1 MRNAA
6 SKERIAMTW
15 NRLLH
20 TLPALLLVLALAA
33 LTACGGDDDTTVG
46 GVDTAQPDTAQPDTA
61 QPDTA
66 QPDTGADTTP
76 DPDTATPDTAGDTEP
91 ADTVPPPCEP
101 EPVFAPP
108 AQAGVAYVGHFLSG
122 ALRMVRLDG
131 AAPVDLGAFDMGAE
145 VHEMVLDPLHDV
157 LYVAHDVARI
167 VNVFR
172 LDRPDGPADDV
183 GPPTI
188 IGEITFTGES
198 PRFLAL
204 DPLRQRLYVAAS
216 ESGGGLLTEMAL
228 HVFDVSSP
236 VEPMEIDGSPL
247 TAPVTTSMV
256 ADPVSGTLFLYG
268 LTGHDLTLYDIHE
281 AVPVAAAGQPL
292 ALRALYPQ
300 ENNTSFQLRNLQI
313 DAARGRLLG
322 ARAQGA
328 MSEVIAFDLPSPPP
342 LDANNCPVPLAYG
355 ALQMVE
361 DHFDVNVEPAD
372 RPNLLDGFMAVP
384 DPATGGA
391 FLVASAHDGVMS
403 QSLVIPM
410 TSELGIMAGA
420 GCGDFEGFGCWYKTY
435 YGGNPGYN
443 QLTDG
448 AACYDA
454 AHQVFVGTSY
464 DPNDDESNGSL
475 HLYKVNGDSMSPF
488 LDADGDTI
496 TSGLLPVAAVCH

>member
-1 MRNAA
+1 MKTRHAA
-6 SKERIAMTW
+6 RALF
-15 NRLLH
+15 RLL
-20 TLPALLLVLALAA
+20 LILCLATAV
-33 LTACGGDDDTTVG
+33 ACGGDEGTTESG
-46 GVDTAQPDTAQPDTA
+46 TDTAQPDTAQPDTA

-66 QPDTGADTTP
+66 QPDTAQ
-76 DPDTATPDTAGDTEP
+76 PDTAQPDTAQPDTAQPDTAGDTEP
-91 ADTVPPPCEP
+91 ADTGPPPCEP
-101 EPVFAPP
+101 EPAHLPP
-108 AQAGVAYVGHFLSG
+108 AQSGVAYVGHFLSG
-122 ALRMVRLDG
+122 ELRMVRLDG
-131 AAPVDLGAFDMGAE
+131 AAPVDLGTFDMGAE
-145 VHEMVLDPLHDV
+145 VHEMILDPLHDV

-188 IGEITFTGES
+188 IGEIAFADEA

-228 HVFDVSSP
+228 HVYDVSSP

-281 AVPVAAAGQPL
+281 AVPIAAAGQ
-292 ALRALYPQ
+292 AMSVQALYPQ
-300 ENNTSFQLRNLQI
+300 ENNTGFQVRNLTI
-313 DAARGRLLG
+313 DSARGRLLG

-342 LDANNCPVPLAYG
+342 LDAQGCPVPLAYG
-355 ALQMVE
+355 DLQMVE
-361 DHFDVNVEPAD
+361 DYFDVDVPPAD
-372 RPNLLDGFMAVP
+372 RSNLLDGFVAVP
-384 DPATGGA
+384 DPTTGGA
-391 FLVASAHDGVMS
+391 FLVASAHDGLMG

-410 TSELGIMAGA
+410 TPALDVPAGA

-435 YGGNPGYN
+435 YGGNPGSN

-464 DPNDDESNGSL
+464 DVNDDESPGSL
-475 HLYKVNGDSMSPF
+475 HLYKVDGNAMTPF